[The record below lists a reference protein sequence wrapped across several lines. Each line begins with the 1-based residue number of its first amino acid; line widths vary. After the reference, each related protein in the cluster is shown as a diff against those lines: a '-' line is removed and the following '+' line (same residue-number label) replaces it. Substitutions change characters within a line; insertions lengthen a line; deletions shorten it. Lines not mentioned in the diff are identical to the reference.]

1 MNFLKE
7 LWEFIKYR
15 RKFWLIPPI
24 VFLLLLGFL
33 IIAGGG
39 GSPPSSRTPHLG
51 GRRAEPPRKNDR
63 PPARACRSGET
74 PGWFPRRW
82 PGAGGWQSPGVQP
95 GASAC

>member
-39 GSPPSSRTPHLG
+39 GSPLTPFIY
-51 GRRAEPPRKNDR
+51 AI
-63 PPARACRSGET
+63 
-74 PGWFPRRW
+74 F
-82 PGAGGWQSPGVQP
+82 
-95 GASAC
+95 